1 MQAAIGILSLG
12 TISTMINSISS
23 LSINIYS
30 LSSSIKIS
38 KNTYHADIIN
48 LLIRTDLESTIKL
61 LDSIITEIPHFY
73 NSSMSIL
80 ISLKNV
86 QEIII
91 QIEGILKQ
99 IHDKTNYNSNIYL
112 LKNFRSY
119 SFSDEL
125 KNLEI
130 LIEVLE
136 KRKDNLFKTLEIF
149 KHCER
154 KNKIPETHLLL
165 YSSIPSDTVIV
176 NEI

>member
-1 MQAAIGILSLG
+1 MQAALGVLSLG
-12 TISTMINSISS
+12 TITGLINSVSTLS
-23 LSINIYS
+23 LNIYS
-30 LSSSIKIS
+30 LSGSIKLS
-38 KNTYHADIIN
+38 KNTYHANIID
-48 LLIRTDLESTIKL
+48 LLIRSDLETSIKL
-61 LDSIITEIPHFY
+61 LESIITEIPHFY

-99 IHDKTNYNSNIYL
+99 IHDKMNYNNNILL

-119 SFSDEL
+119 SFCDEL

-130 LIEVLE
+130 LIQVLE
-136 KRKDNLFKTLEIF
+136 KRKDNLFKTLEVF

-154 KNKIPETHLLL
+154 KNKIPENYLLL
-165 YSSIPSDTVIV
+165 HSDTVIV
-176 NEI
+176 NEL

>member
-1 MQAAIGILSLG
+1 MQAAISILSLS
-12 TISTMINSISS
+12 TISTLINSISS

-30 LSSSIKIS
+30 LSSSIKLS
-38 KNTYHADIIN
+38 KNTYHSDIIS

-91 QIEGILKQ
+91 QIELLLKQ
-99 IHDKTNYNSNIYL
+99 INNKMNYNNNIYL
-112 LKNFRSY
+112 LKNLRSY
-119 SFSDEL
+119 SFCDEL

-136 KRKDNLFKTLEIF
+136 KRKDNLFKTLEVF
-149 KHCER
+149 KYCER
-154 KNKIPETHLLL
+154 KNKINDDQLLL
-165 YSSIPSDTVIV
+165 YSDSVII
-176 NEI
+176 NEL

>member
-12 TISTMINSISS
+12 TITTMINSISS
-23 LSINIYS
+23 LSMNIYS

-99 IHDKTNYNSNIYL
+99 IHDKTNFNNKIFL

-136 KRKDNLFKTLEIF
+136 KRKDNLFKTLEVF

-154 KNKIPETHLLL
+154 KNKIPDTHLLL
-165 YSSIPSDTVIV
+165 HYDTVIV

>member
-1 MQAAIGILSLG
+1 MQAAISVLSLG
-12 TISTMINSISS
+12 TISTLINSISS
-23 LSINIYS
+23 LSMNIYS
-30 LSSSIKIS
+30 LSSSIKLS
-38 KNTYHADIIN
+38 KNTYHSDIIS

-91 QIEGILKQ
+91 QIELLLKQ
-99 IHDKTNYNSNIYL
+99 IHVKMNYNNNIYV
-112 LKNFRSY
+112 LKNLRSY
-119 SFSDEL
+119 SFCDEL

-136 KRKDNLFKTLEIF
+136 KRKDNLFKTLEVF

-154 KNKIPETHLLL
+154 KNKIPDNQLLL
-165 YSSIPSDTVIV
+165 HSDTVIV
-176 NEI
+176 NEL

>member
-1 MQAAIGILSLG
+1 MQAAFGVLSLG
-12 TISTMINSISS
+12 TITGLINSVST

-30 LSSSIKIS
+30 LSGSIKLS
-38 KNTYHADIIN
+38 KNTFHTNIID
-48 LLIRTDLESTIKL
+48 LLIRSDLESTIKL
-61 LDSIITEIPHFY
+61 LESIITEIPHFY

-99 IHDKTNYNSNIYL
+99 IHDKMNYNNNILL

-130 LIEVLE
+130 LIQVLE
-136 KRKDNLFKTLEIF
+136 KRKDNLFKTLEVF

-154 KNKIPETHLLL
+154 KNKISENCLLL
-165 YSSIPSDTVIV
+165 HSDTVIV
-176 NEI
+176 NEL

>member
-1 MQAAIGILSLG
+1 MQAAIGVLSLG
-12 TISTMINSISS
+12 TISTLINSISS
-23 LSINIYS
+23 LSMNIYS
-30 LSSSIKIS
+30 LSGSIKLS
-38 KNTYHADIIN
+38 KNTYHSEIIN

-61 LDSIITEIPHFY
+61 LESIITEIPHFY

-99 IHDKTNYNSNIYL
+99 IHDKMNYNNNIYL
-112 LKNFRSY
+112 LKNLRSY
-119 SFSDEL
+119 SFCDEL

-136 KRKDNLFKTLEIF
+136 KRKDNLFKTLEVF

-154 KNKIPETHLLL
+154 KNKIPENCLLL
-165 YSSIPSDTVIV
+165 HSDTVIV
-176 NEI
+176 NEL

>member
-12 TISTMINSISS
+12 TITTMINSISS
-23 LSINIYS
+23 LSMNIYS

-99 IHDKTNYNSNIYL
+99 IHDKTNFNNKIFL

-119 SFSDEL
+119 TFSDEL

-136 KRKDNLFKTLEIF
+136 KRKDNLFKTLEVF

-154 KNKIPETHLLL
+154 KNKIPDTHLLL
-165 YSSIPSDTVIV
+165 HYDTVIV

>member
-1 MQAAIGILSLG
+1 MQAAIGVLSLG
-12 TISTMINSISS
+12 TITGLINSVST
-23 LSINIYS
+23 LSMNIYS
-30 LSSSIKIS
+30 LSGSIKLS
-38 KNTYHADIIN
+38 NNTFHADIIS
-48 LLIRTDLESTIKL
+48 LLIRTDLETTIKL
-61 LDSIITEIPHFY
+61 LESIITEIPHFY

-99 IHDKTNYNSNIYL
+99 IHDKMNYNNNILL

-119 SFSDEL
+119 SFSNEL

-136 KRKDNLFKTLEIF
+136 KRKNNLFKTLEVF

-154 KNKIPETHLLL
+154 KNKISENYLLL
-165 YSSIPSDTVIV
+165 HSDTVIV
-176 NEI
+176 NEL

>member
-1 MQAAIGILSLG
+1 MQAAIGVLSLG
-12 TISTMINSISS
+12 TISTLINSVST

-30 LSSSIKIS
+30 LSNSIKLS
-38 KNTYHADIIN
+38 KNTYHSDIID
-48 LLIRTDLESTIKL
+48 LLIKTDLESTIKL
-61 LDSIITEIPHFY
+61 LDTIITEIPHFY

-91 QIEGILKQ
+91 QIEGILKS
-99 IHDKTNYNSNIYL
+99 IHDKTDYNNKILL

-119 SFSDEL
+119 TFSNEL

-130 LIEVLE
+130 LIQVLE
-136 KRKDNLFKTLEIF
+136 KRKDNLFKTLEVF

-154 KNKIPETHLLL
+154 KNEISPTQLLL
-165 YSSIPSDTVIV
+165 HSNLSSDTVIV

>member
-1 MQAAIGILSLG
+1 MQAAISVLSLG
-12 TISTMINSISS
+12 TLSTVINSVST
-23 LSINIYS
+23 LSMNIYS
-30 LSSSIKIS
+30 LSSSIKLS
-38 KNTYHADIIN
+38 KNTYHADIID
-48 LLIRTDLESTIKL
+48 LLIRSDLESSIKL
-61 LDSIITEIPHFY
+61 LDSIITEIPYFY

-99 IHDKTNYNSNIYL
+99 IHNKTNYNNNIYL

-130 LIEVLE
+130 LIQVLE
-136 KRKDNLFKTLEIF
+136 KRKDNLFKTLEVF

-154 KNKIPETHLLL
+154 KSKISENCLLL
-165 YSSIPSDTVIV
+165 HSDTVIV

>member
-12 TISTMINSISS
+12 TITTVINSVST
-23 LSINIYS
+23 LSMNIYS
-30 LSSSIKIS
+30 LSGSIKMG
-38 KNTYHADIIN
+38 KNTYHGDIIN

-61 LDSIITEIPHFY
+61 LESIITEIPHFY

-91 QIEGILKQ
+91 QIESILKD
-99 IHDKTNYNSNIYL
+99 IHNKTNYNERILL
-112 LKNFRSY
+112 LKNLRSY
-119 SFSDEL
+119 TFADEL

-130 LIEVLE
+130 LIQVLE
-136 KRKDNLFKTLEIF
+136 KRRDNLFKTLEVF

-154 KNKIPETHLLL
+154 KVPVSDTHLLM
-165 YSSIPSDTVIV
+165 YSEDKEEVNV
-176 NEI
+176 NELM

>member
-1 MQAAIGILSLG
+1 MQAAIGVLSLG
-12 TISTMINSISS
+12 TITGLINSVST
-23 LSINIYS
+23 LSMNIYS
-30 LSSSIKIS
+30 LSGSIKLS
-38 KNTYHADIIN
+38 KNTYHTDIIS

-61 LDSIITEIPHFY
+61 LESIITEIPHFY

-99 IHDKTNYNSNIYL
+99 IHEKMNYNNNIYL
-112 LKNFRSY
+112 LKNLRAY

-136 KRKDNLFKTLEIF
+136 KRKDNLFKTLEVF

-154 KNKIPETHLLL
+154 KNKIPENYLLL
-165 YSSIPSDTVIV
+165 HSDTVIV

>member
-1 MQAAIGILSLG
+1 MQAAISVLSLG
-12 TISTMINSISS
+12 TISTLINSISS
-23 LSINIYS
+23 LSMNIYS
-30 LSSSIKIS
+30 LSSSIKLS
-38 KNTYHADIIN
+38 KNTYHSEIIN

-73 NSSMSIL
+73 NSSISIL

-91 QIEGILKQ
+91 QIELLLKQ
-99 IHDKTNYNSNIYL
+99 IHVKMNYNNNIYL
-112 LKNFRSY
+112 LKNLRSY

-136 KRKDNLFKTLEIF
+136 KRKDNLFKTLEVF

-154 KNKIPETHLLL
+154 KNKISDNQLLL
-165 YSSIPSDTVIV
+165 HSDTVIV
-176 NEI
+176 NEL